1 MASARWCRSPCRLRT
16 SRSTTPPSPRRSPG
30 CRQLET
36 TFDAWKMPSGA
47 RSSKHSLVP
56 GRRSSSAICSFRLTS
71 RRLSSP
77 SAGPRPVTRPG
88 RWTFS
93 RSSTVSAPSSQC
105 TPSTSKLRQRSR
117 SHSLICNGPLG
128 RTCLVRTGG
137 TPGMKR
143 IPTWRLRLRLFAALG
158 IVLMS
163 RLRSGE
169 ASDTPSTTQPGQVT
183 SDEPPGY
190 TQAPIHLDA
199 AQRQVIGLT
208 FGRVERGPVEKV
220 IRTVGR
226 FDYDER
232 KVAEVTL
239 KVSGYIQDLY
249 VDFTGQPV
257 KKDDPLFSIYSPDLV
272 TAQQEYLLA
281 KEGVSGLEH
290 SQVAGAR
297 ESAASLLRASRER
310 LRLWDLSDAELRALE
325 KSGKPKLHQTIYS
338 PISGVVIE
346 KMAFK
351 GHAVEPGMTLYK
363 IADLSTVWVYGDI
376 YEYELPFVHVGQEAK
391 ITLSYYPDA
400 VFTARVSY
408 ISPSLDPKSRTARVR
423 FELAN
428 SADQVLRPEMY
439 GDLELHVPL
448 GERLVVPSTAVLD
461 TGRRQVVFLDGGNGR
476 LVPRDIKIG
485 YRFDDAV
492 EVTNGLVEGDR
503 VVTSGNFL
511 VDSESKLQAAESMMG
526 MMGAIGMGDWKM
538 ESAKPMDMGGEGGE
552 PAAPSPSAQAPPA
565 EVAPEKR
572 VGDLLVSVVPA

>member
-1 MASARWCRSPCRLRT
+1 MT
-16 SRSTTPPSPRRSPG
+16 
-30 CRQLET
+30 
-36 TFDAWKMPSGA
+36 
-47 RSSKHSLVP
+47 
-56 GRRSSSAICSFRLTS
+56 
-71 RRLSSP
+71 
-77 SAGPRPVTRPG
+77 
-88 RWTFS
+88 
-93 RSSTVSAPSSQC
+93 
-105 TPSTSKLRQRSR
+105 
-117 SHSLICNGPLG
+117 
-128 RTCLVRTGG
+128 
-137 TPGMKR
+137 R

-158 IVLMS
+158 IVLVS
-163 RLRSGE
+163 PLRSWG
-169 ASDTPSTTQPGQVT
+169 ASDTSSTTQQGQAT
-183 SDEPPGY
+183 GDEPPGF
-190 TQAPIHLDA
+190 TQAPIHLDG
-199 AQRQVIGLT
+199 AQRHVMGLT
-208 FGRVERGPVEKV
+208 FGRVEQRPTEKV

-239 KVSGYIQDLY
+239 KVSGYIQDLF
-249 VDFTGQPV
+249 VDYTGQPV
-257 KKDDPLFSIYSPDLV
+257 KKGDALFSIYSPDLV
-272 TAQQEYLLA
+272 TTQQEYLLA
-281 KEGVSGLEH
+281 KQETTSLEH

-297 ESAASLLRASRER
+297 ESADSLLRASRER
-310 LRLWDLSDAELRALE
+310 LRRWDLSDAELRTLE
-325 KSGKPKLHQTIYS
+325 RTGKTKLYQTIYS

-439 GDLELHVPL
+439 GDVELHVPL
-448 GERLVVPSTAVLD
+448 GGRLVVPSTAVLD

-485 YRFDDAV
+485 NRFDETV

-572 VGDLLVSVVPA
+572 VGDFLVSVVPASEPTTKGETPIRVHVRDAGGQPVAGARVSFTYTMDMPGMSIEQSQTKDLGNGLYEGAARFSMGGPWGLVVQIEQPGKAAAREKFIIRVGG

>member
-1 MASARWCRSPCRLRT
+1 MTRIT
-16 SRSTTPPSPRRSPG
+16 
-30 CRQLET
+30 
-36 TFDAWKMPSGA
+36 
-47 RSSKHSLVP
+47 
-56 GRRSSSAICSFRLTS
+56 TS
-71 RRLSSP
+71 RR
-77 SAGPRPVTRPG
+77 
-88 RWTFS
+88 
-93 RSSTVSAPSSQC
+93 
-105 TPSTSKLRQRSR
+105 
-117 SHSLICNGPLG
+117 HLG
-128 RTCLVRTGG
+128 LVV
-137 TPGMKR
+137 
-143 IPTWRLRLRLFAALG
+143 ALT

-163 RLRSGE
+163 LIQSSE
-169 ASDTPSTTQPGQVT
+169 ASDAASTPQPGQVT
-183 SDEPPGY
+183 GDDTAGFA
-190 TQAPIHLDA
+190 QAPIHLDA

-208 FGRVERGPVEKV
+208 FGRVERRPVEKV

-249 VDFTGQPV
+249 VDYTGQPV
-257 KKDDPLFSIYSPDLV
+257 KKGDPLFSIYSPDLV
-272 TAQQEYLLA
+272 TSQQEYLLA
-281 KEGVSGLEH
+281 KEGASGLEH

-325 KSGKPKLHQTIYS
+325 KNGKPKLYQTIYS
-338 PISGVVIE
+338 PISGVVVE

-363 IADLSTVWVYGDI
+363 IADLSTVWVYGEV
-376 YEYELPFVHVGQEAK
+376 YEYELPFVHVGQEAR

-400 VFTARVSY
+400 AFTARLNY
-408 ISPSLDPKSRTARVR
+408 IYPALDPKTRTARVR

-439 GDLELHVPL
+439 GDVELHVPL

-476 LVPRDIKIG
+476 LVPRDITIG
-485 YRFDDAV
+485 NRFDETV

-538 ESAKPMDMGGEGGE
+538 ESAKPMEMGGEGGQPE
-552 PAAPSPSAQAPPA
+552 AASPSAQPPA
-565 EVAPEKR
+565 PEGAPEKR
-572 VGDLLVSVVPA
+572 VGDLLVSVAPGSEPTTTGETPIRVHVRDASGQPVTGAAVSFTYTMDMPGMSIEQSRAKDLGNGLYEGAAKFAMAGPWGLVVQIERPGKMTVREKFIIRVGG